1 MTDDGDGDRP
11 RRQPLD
17 IAEEIIAPQLEP
29 LVRKAGHAYEGA
41 LVAERWAR
49 TKDGNWLVF
58 MKLGHGDEK
67 FGDRYI
73 HLTGPTLYHLRL
85 GDYHHSRRSAEAAY
99 EEATREP
106 YREPPGPHET
116 FASEEARER
125 NEREFAAL
133 VEEGRRRREAAAAAA
148 DA

>member
-1 MTDDGDGDRP
+1 MTDDGDEERP

-17 IAEEIIAPQLEP
+17 IADQIIAPQLEP

-41 LVAERWAR
+41 LVAEKWAR
-49 TKDGNWLVF
+49 SKDGNWLVL
-58 MKLGHGDEK
+58 MKLGHGSDK

-73 HLTGPTLYHLRL
+73 MLRGPTLYHLRL
-85 GDYHHSRRSAEAAY
+85 GEYLHSPRSAEAAY

-116 FASEEARER
+116 FASEGAWER
-125 NEREFAAL
+125 NERVFAAL
-133 VEEGRRRREAAAAAA
+133 AEEGQRREAAAAAA
-148 DA
+148 ADA

>member
-1 MTDDGDGDRP
+1 MDKTQPDAERP
-11 RRQPLD
+11 GMN
-17 IAEEIIAPQLEP
+17 IADEIIAPQLARI
-29 LVRKAGHAYEGA
+29 VRAAGHAYEGA
-41 LVAERWAR
+41 LVAEKWAR

-58 MKLGHGDEK
+58 MKLGHGDER

-73 HLTGPTLYHLRL
+73 HLIGPTLYHLRL

-116 FASEEARER
+116 FASEEAMER

-133 VEEGRRRREAAAAAA
+133 VEEGRRRREAAAA